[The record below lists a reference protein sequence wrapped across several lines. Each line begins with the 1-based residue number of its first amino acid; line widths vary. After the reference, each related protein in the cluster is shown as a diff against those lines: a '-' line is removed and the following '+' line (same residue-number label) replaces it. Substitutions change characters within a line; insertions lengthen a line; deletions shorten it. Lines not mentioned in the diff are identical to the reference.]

1 MTRGPAAG
9 ERGAV
14 TAELAMVVPLLVS
27 LAVGLVWL
35 LAVGADQV
43 RTVDAARET
52 ARALARGESADDA
65 VALGERIA
73 PAGARVSVADEG
85 EQVRVTVTADLTG
98 PGGVLRA
105 LPGVQLSADAVAVR
119 EPS

>member
-35 LAVGADQV
+35 LAVGADQ
-43 RTVDAARET
+43 
-52 ARALARGESADDA
+52 A

-73 PAGARVSVADEG
+73 PAGAQVSVADEG
-85 EQVRVTVTADLTG
+85 EQVRVTVTADLAG

-105 LPGVQLSADAVAVR
+105 LPGAELSAEAVAAR